1 MNPSVA
7 TPLPPNRMEMPPC
20 ALVAGV
26 PARLGRSV
34 KDEMATWKL
43 NTKADAS

>member
-1 MNPSVA
+1 MEI
-7 TPLPPNRMEMPPC
+7 PPY

-26 PARLGRSV
+26 PARLVRSV
-34 KDEMATWKL
+34 KDEMATWKQ

>member
-1 MNPSVA
+1 MEI
-7 TPLPPNRMEMPPC
+7 PPD

-26 PARLGRSV
+26 LDRLVRSV

-43 NTKADAS
+43 NPQADAS

>member
-1 MNPSVA
+1 
-7 TPLPPNRMEMPPC
+7 MEMPPC